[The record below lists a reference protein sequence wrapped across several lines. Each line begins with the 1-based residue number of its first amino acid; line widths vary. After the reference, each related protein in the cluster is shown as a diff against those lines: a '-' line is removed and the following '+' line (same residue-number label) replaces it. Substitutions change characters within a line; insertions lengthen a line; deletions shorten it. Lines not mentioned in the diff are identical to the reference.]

1 MRFGFGFVP
10 NLPLAESLRVIQRGE
25 QLGYEMAWIP
35 DQTFY
40 RDPFLVMAAWAQA
53 TEHIQL
59 MIGVT
64 NPYTRHP
71 AQVARAI
78 ATVDEISGGR
88 AHLGIGSGNRR
99 ELLLPMGFEQD
110 AAAARTREMTT
121 LVRALLHGETLHHE
135 SPYVTAKGLQL
146 SWQPARAAIPIY
158 IAARGARMLE
168 TAGEV
173 ADGAAIGALVS
184 EAGLDYAF
192 AALERGAARA
202 SYSREVPARASRRL
216 TELEIVSWVTC
227 RVVDDERS
235 AHEQLKPSVAHIIGG
250 APLSLLRAIGMEDAA
265 IDALKRAYAQG
276 GPAGAASLVT
286 RREIDMLT
294 IVGTAE
300 RVRETCSRL
309 AVRGIGQLGILLT
322 GTDADAHCRVL
333 ERIARDVMPH
343 FR

>member
-53 TEHIQL
+53 TENIQL

-99 ELLLPMGFEQD
+99 ELLLPMGYEQD

-135 SPYVTAKGLQL
+135 SPYVTAKDLQL
-146 SWQPARAAIPIY
+146 SWQPERAVPIY

-168 TAGEV
+168 TAGEL
-173 ADGAAIGALVS
+173 ANGAAIGALVS
-184 EAGLDYAF
+184 EDGLDYAF
-192 AALERGAARA
+192 GALKRGAARA
-202 SYSREVPARASRRL
+202 DRSLSEM
-216 TELEIVSWVTC
+216 EIVSWVTC
-227 RVVDDERS
+227 RVVDDEET
-235 AHEQLKPSVAHIIGG
+235 AHERLKPSVAHIIGG

-309 AVRGIGQLGILLT
+309 AVRDIGQLGILLT

>member
-10 NLPLAESLRVIQRGE
+10 TQPLSEGLRVVQWGE

-35 DQTFY
+35 DQTFF
-40 RDPFLVMAAWAQA
+40 RDPFLVMAHWAQA
-53 TEHIQL
+53 TENIQL

-110 AAAARTREMTT
+110 AAAARTREMLT
-121 LVRALLHGETLHHE
+121 LVRALLHGETLQHE
-135 SPYVTAKGLQL
+135 SAYVTAKGLQL
-146 SWQPARAAIPIY
+146 SWQPANPAVPIY

-168 TAGEV
+168 VAGEL

-192 AALERGAARA
+192 AALERGAAR
-202 SYSREVPARASRRL
+202 SSRNLSDI
-216 TELEIVSWVTC
+216 EIVSWVTC
-227 RVVDDERS
+227 RVVDDEEA
-235 AHEQLKPSVAHIIGG
+235 AHERLKPSVAHIIGG
-250 APLSLLRAIGMEDAA
+250 APLSLLRAIGMEEGT

-276 GPAGAASLVT
+276 GPAGAAPLVT

-294 IVGTAE
+294 IVGSAE
-300 RVRETCSRL
+300 RVRETCARL
-309 AVRGIGQLGILLT
+309 AARGVGQIGILLT
-322 GTDADAHCRVL
+322 GADAGSNCRVL

-343 FR
+343 FS